1 MNNTELQKLKYWFSQ
16 YTNQYSSR
24 NSIHREAYKLKIGHS
39 AKVSRICADIGRSI
53 NLNNEDIALAE
64 TIGLF
69 HDIGRFEQ
77 FSRYKTF
84 LDRKSENHADLGVKV
99 LQESQILNHLDI
111 DIQEIIRKAI
121 SYHNRLKIPDE
132 ESPRVILFG
141 KLIRDA
147 DKLDIFDLV
156 GTYYNGNGRSAVI
169 ELDLPDEP
177 GYSTE
182 MLSDLFKNRLADMK
196 KMKTLND
203 FKLLQL
209 GWVYDLNFPITV
221 KRIKER
227 QYLEAIR
234 KSLPV
239 SEEIDALMDH
249 LNQHLGRLVA
259 TPPPLK
265 KGWNG

>member
-1 MNNTELQKLKYWFSQ
+1 MDKTELQNLQSWFSQ
-16 YTNQYSSR
+16 YSNRYSSL
-24 NSIHREAYKLKIGHS
+24 NSVHRAAYKLKIKHS
-39 AKVSRICADIGRSI
+39 AKVSRICADIGRSL
-53 NLNNEDIALAE
+53 NLNNADIAIAE

-84 LDRKSENHADLGVKV
+84 LDKKSENHAELGVKV
-99 LQESQILNHLDI
+99 LQECQILNHLDNGI
-111 DIQEIIRKAI
+111 QDIIQKAI

-132 ESPRVILFG
+132 ESPRVILFS

-156 GTYYNGNGRSAVI
+156 STYYNGNGRSAVI

-177 GYSTE
+177 GYSAE
-182 MLSDLFKNRLADMK
+182 MLSDLFKNKLADMK
-196 KMKTLND
+196 KMRTLND

-209 GWVYDLNFPITV
+209 GWVYDLNFPVTV
-221 KRIKER
+221 KKIKER

-239 SEEIDALMDH
+239 SDEIDELMVH
-249 LNQHLGRLVA
+249 LNEYLGR
-259 TPPPLK
+259 
-265 KGWNG
+265 

>member
-1 MNNTELQKLKYWFSQ
+1 MNKTELQNLQSWFLQ
-16 YTNQYSSR
+16 YTNRYSSL
-24 NSIHREAYKLKIGHS
+24 NSIHREAYKLKIRHS
-39 AKVSRICADIGRSI
+39 AKVSRICADIGRSL
-53 NLNNEDIALAE
+53 NLNNGDIALAE

-69 HDIGRFEQ
+69 HDVGRFEQ

-84 LDRKSENHADLGVKV
+84 LDKKSENHAELGVEV
-99 LQESQILNHLDI
+99 LQECQILNHLDN
-111 DIQEIIRKAI
+111 DIQDIIRKAI
-121 SYHNRLKIPDE
+121 SYHNRLKIPDG
-132 ESPRVILFG
+132 ESPRVILFS

-156 GTYYNGNGRSAVI
+156 STYYNGNGRNAVI

-177 GYSTE
+177 GYSAE
-182 MLSDLFKNRLADMK
+182 MLSDLFKNKLADMK
-196 KMKTLND
+196 KMRTLND

-209 GWVYDLNFPITV
+209 GWIYDLNFPITV

-239 SEEIDALMDH
+239 SDEIDELMAH
-249 LNQHLGRLVA
+249 LNEYLGRQVG
-259 TPPPLK
+259 P
-265 KGWNG
+265 G

>member
-1 MNNTELQKLKYWFSQ
+1 MNNIEFKNLQSWFSQ
-16 YTNQYSSR
+16 YTNQYTSL
-24 NSIHREAYKLKIGHS
+24 NSTYKEAYKLKIRHS
-39 AKVSRICADIGRSI
+39 AKVSLISADIGRSL

-77 FSRYKTF
+77 FRRYKTF
-84 LDRKSENHADLGVKV
+84 LDNKSENHADLGVKV
-99 LQESQILNHLDI
+99 LHDGHILNHLDN
-111 DIQEIIRKAI
+111 DIREIIEKAI

-132 ESPRVILFG
+132 ESPRVVLFS

-156 GTYYNGNGRSAVI
+156 STYYNGNGRSAVI

-177 GYSTE
+177 GYSSE
-182 MLSDLFKNRLADMK
+182 MLSDLFNDELVNMK
-196 KMKTLND
+196 KMRTLND

-209 GWVYDLNFPITV
+209 GWIYDLNFPITE
-221 KRIKER
+221 KIIKER

-234 KSLPV
+234 RSLPV
-239 SEEIDALMDH
+239 SKEIDKLMVH
-249 LNQHLGRLVA
+249 LNEYLGRQV
-259 TPPPLK
+259 
-265 KGWNG
+265 GQI

>member
-1 MNNTELQKLKYWFSQ
+1 MNNTDLQNLRSWFSQ
-16 YTNQYSSR
+16 YTNRYSSL
-24 NSIHREAYKLKIGHS
+24 HTTYKEAYKLKIRHS
-39 AKVSRICADIGRSI
+39 AKVSLICADIGRSL
-53 NLNNEDIALAE
+53 NLNNGDIALAE

-77 FSRYKTF
+77 FSRYHTF
-84 LDRKSENHADLGVKV
+84 LDKKSENHAELGVKV
-99 LQESQILNHLDI
+99 LKEGQILNHLDGNL
-111 DIQEIIRKAI
+111 QEIIEKAI
-121 SYHNRLKIPDE
+121 SYHNRLQIPAE
-132 ESPRVILFG
+132 ESPRIVLFS

-156 GTYYNGNGRSAVI
+156 STYYNGNGRSAVI

-177 GYSTE
+177 EYSTG
-182 MLSDLFKNRLADMK
+182 MLSDLSKNKLVDIK
-196 KMKTLND
+196 KMRTLND

-209 GWVYDLNFPITV
+209 GWIYDLNFPITV

-239 SEEIDALMDH
+239 SKEIDAVMVH
-249 LNQHLGRLVA
+249 LNDYLNRQVGQ
-259 TPPPLK
+259 
-265 KGWNG
+265 G

>member
-1 MNNTELQKLKYWFSQ
+1 MNKAEFQNLKSWFSQ
-16 YTNQYSSR
+16 YTNRYSSL
-24 NSIHREAYKLKIGHS
+24 NSTYKEAYKLKIRHS
-39 AKVSRICADIGRSI
+39 AKVSRICGEIGRSL
-53 NLNNEDIALAE
+53 NLNNEDLALAE
-64 TIGLF
+64 TIGLL

-77 FSRYKTF
+77 FSRYHTF
-84 LDRKSENHADLGVKV
+84 LDKKSENHAELGVKV
-99 LQESQILNHLDI
+99 LQEGQILNHLDN
-111 DIQEIIRKAI
+111 DIQEIIEKAI

-147 DKLDIFDLV
+147 DKLDIFDLIS
-156 GTYYNGNGRSAVI
+156 TYYNGNGRNAVI

-182 MLSDLFKNRLADMK
+182 MLSDLSKNKLVDMK
-196 KMKTLND
+196 KMRTLND

-209 GWVYDLNFPITV
+209 GWIYDLNFPITV

-234 KSLPV
+234 KSLPA
-239 SEEIDALMDH
+239 SKEIDVVMVH
-249 LNQHLGRLVA
+249 LNDYLDRQVGQ
-259 TPPPLK
+259 
-265 KGWNG
+265 G